1 VVPDGPA
8 SFVFIVCGYTQRV
21 IFINKKFK
29 KKVAGMFGGNMQKHY
44 LCIRFPKGTARQD
57 DL

>member
-1 VVPDGPA
+1 MWPHLCFMSVGGH
-8 SFVFIVCGYTQRV
+8 IQRV

-29 KKVAGMFGGNMQKHY
+29 KKVSDLFGGNIQKHY

>member
-8 SFVFIVCGYTQRV
+8 SFVFIVGGHIQRV

-29 KKVAGMFGGNMQKHY
+29 KKVPDLFGGNTQKHY
-44 LCIRFPKGTARQD
+44 LCIRFPKGTAQ
-57 DL
+57 